1 MLDPQ
6 LKSVLTTIG
15 MTLSTSVAAWAAT
28 HGWINASDQG
38 SLANILVSVA
48 GAVVTVGLG
57 WYKARMVSPA
67 AAIAQVNAQDNGVKV
82 VAATEPVPAV
92 SGPLK
97 GGK

>member
-1 MLDPQ
+1 M
-6 LKSVLTTIG
+6 
-15 MTLSTSVAAWAAT
+15 
-28 HGWINASDQG
+28 
-38 SLANILVSVA
+38 
-48 GAVVTVGLG
+48 TVGLG

-67 AAIAQVNAQDNGVKV
+67 AVIAQVNAQDNGVKV